1 MSNIEEQ
8 VQNVS
13 ANVQA
18 QYQQKLRTAEAAAAL
33 VQSNDVVFMGEFVQN
48 VEAVDAAL
56 AARAP
61 ELENVV
67 LITTTRAKPLRCVEA
82 DRERA
87 SFIWNDWH
95 FSGLARKAG
104 EQGLASYIPLCYHQG
119 PQNVAQYGQPHVAIV
134 QVAPMDGN
142 GFFNF
147 STSCSM
153 TPTYCRSAD
162 KVVVEVN
169 TRAPRCLGGLDES
182 IHIDDVDV
190 VVEGPNSPLL
200 QLPEA
205 KAGEVDRRI
214 ATHVMALL
222 EDGATIQLGIGAL
235 PNIVGAMIAQS
246 DLKDLG
252 VHTEMLADSYVDM
265 YEAGRIT
272 GTHKAIDRRKMVYT
286 FAMGSQKL
294 YDFLDNNPAAA
305 IFPAS
310 YTNDPAVIG
319 RNPKVVAINNA
330 VEIDLFSQVASESA
344 GPRQIS
350 GTGGQLDFIL
360 GAYRSEG
367 GKGLICL
374 NSTYRRKDGSI
385 GSRIVPTLSPGTIV
399 TCPRSVVHYVVTE
412 YGIAQMKAQ
421 STWQRAEALIDIAHP
436 DFREQLVQDAAALGI
451 WRRSN
456 RIA

>member
-1 MSNIEEQ
+1 MNSQ
-8 VQNVS
+8 VQDLYQKKLGT
-13 ANVQA
+13 AA
-18 QYQQKLRTAEAAAAL
+18 QAAAL
-33 VQSNDVVFMGEFVQN
+33 IQSGDKIFMGEFAQN

-56 AARAP
+56 ALRSA
-61 ELENVV
+61 ELRDVV
-67 LITTTRAKPLRCVEA
+67 LVTTTRARPLKCVEA
-82 DRERA
+82 DPTGQ

-95 FSGLARKAG
+95 FSGLGRKLG
-104 EQGLASYIPLCYHQG
+104 EKGLASYVPLCYHQG
-119 PQNVAQYGQPHVAIV
+119 PQNVALYEEPNVAVV
-134 QVAPMDGN
+134 QVTPMDSK

-153 TPTYCRSAD
+153 TPAYCRKAK
-162 KVVVEVN
+162 KVIVEVN
-169 TRAPRCLGGLDES
+169 TQAPRCLGGLDEV
-182 IHIDDVDV
+182 IHISKVAM

-200 QLPEA
+200 QLPAAQGSEA
-205 KAGEVDRRI
+205 DRLI
-214 ATHVMALL
+214 AAHVMALL
-222 EDGATIQLGIGAL
+222 EDGSTIQLGIGAL
-235 PNIVGAMIAQS
+235 PNIVGEMIARS

-272 GTHKAIDRRKMVYT
+272 GKRKAIDRGKMVYT

-294 YDFLDNNPAAA
+294 YDFLDNNPVAA

-330 VEIDLFSQVASESA
+330 IEIDLFTQVASESA

-350 GTGGQLDFIL
+350 GTGGQLDFIM
-360 GAYRSEG
+360 GAYKSEG
-367 GKGLICL
+367 GKGLICI
-374 NSTYRRKDGSI
+374 NSTYKKKDGSI
-385 GSRIVPTLSPGTIV
+385 GSRIVPTLSAGTIV

-412 YGIAQMKAQ
+412 FGVAQMKAK
-421 STWQRAEALIDIAHP
+421 STWQRAEALIAIAHP
-436 DFREQLVQDAAALGI
+436 DFREQLIRDAQALGV

-456 RIA
+456 KIL